1 MIKPKFTKG
10 KVYFTWN
17 REQTLIPNRQTF
29 FKQRSIRNRNLI
41 TEEEQKIFRNF
52 SIGIAGLSVGNSIAL
67 ALTLEGGA
75 NHMKLADFDKLE
87 LSNLNRIR
95 AGVHHIGLNKTVLT
109 AQQIYELNPYA
120 ELELFPKGLTV
131 RSLPK
136 FFKNLN
142 LVVDEMDSIEM
153 KIKLRLMARKL
164 RIPIVSAADNG
175 DNTIVDVERFD
186 LEPTRPIFHGR
197 IEKVNLNN
205 KLEVINRMVGL
216 EYVTPRMKASLKQIG
231 KELETWPQLGG
242 ASMLCGAALVHV
254 IRKIS
259 LGESMKSGKYNVSL
273 DNIWKKQ

>member
-1 MIKPKFTKG
+1 MTKPKFTKD
-10 KVYFTWN
+10 KVYFPWN
-17 REQTLIPNRQTF
+17 RERVQIPSQRTF

-41 TEEEQKIFRNF
+41 TEKEQEIFRNF
-52 SIGIAGLSVGNSIAL
+52 SIGIAGLSVGNSVAL

-95 AGVHHIGLNKTVLT
+95 AGVHHIGLNKAVLT

-120 ELELFPKGLTV
+120 ELELFLKGL
-131 RSLPK
+131 SEKILPK
-136 FFKNLN
+136 FLKNLN
-142 LVVDEMDSIEM
+142 LVVDEMDNVEM
-153 KIKLRLMARKL
+153 KIKLRLMARKF
-164 RIPIVSAADNG
+164 RIPIVSTADNG

-186 LEPTRPIFHGR
+186 LEPKRPIFHGR
-197 IEKVNLNN
+197 IEKINLDN
-205 KLEVINRMVGL
+205 KLEVIKKMVGF

-273 DNIWKKQ
+273 DNIWKRQ